1 MINVLSGIDSTASAL
16 DAERVR
22 MDVISQNIA
31 NVNTTRGLDG
41 KPYQRQEV
49 VFENVLKAQQS
60 SLDSDIGGGSSPEM
74 VQIARIQKDNRP
86 ARMVY
91 NPGSPDADAH
101 GMVAMPDINIHE
113 EMVDMITSSRSY
125 EANLAVAKNA
135 HTIAM
140 QALSIGKH

>member
-1 MINVLSGIDSTASAL
+1 MISLLTGIDSTASAL
-16 DAERVR
+16 DAERIR

-31 NVNTTRGLDG
+31 NVNTTRGIDG

-60 SLDSDIGGGSSPEM
+60 SDDPTSGSQM
-74 VQIARIQKDNRP
+74 VEIARIQKDSRP
-86 ARMVY
+86 PRMVY
-91 NPGSPDADAH
+91 NPGHPDADAH

-113 EMVDMITSSRSY
+113 EMVDMIASSRSY

-135 HTIAM
+135 HALAM
-140 QALSIGKH
+140 SALSIGKH

>member
-1 MINVLSGIDSTASAL
+1 MINLLTGIDSTASAL
-16 DAERVR
+16 DAERIR

-31 NVNTTRGLDG
+31 NVNTTRGIDG

-60 SLDSDIGGGSSPEM
+60 SDNPTGGAQTVE
-74 VQIARIQKDNRP
+74 IARIQKDSRP
-86 ARMVY
+86 PRMIY
-91 NPGSPDADAH
+91 NPGHPDADAH

-113 EMVDMITSSRSY
+113 EMVDMIASSRSY

-135 HTIAM
+135 HALAM
-140 QALSIGKH
+140 SALSIGKHA